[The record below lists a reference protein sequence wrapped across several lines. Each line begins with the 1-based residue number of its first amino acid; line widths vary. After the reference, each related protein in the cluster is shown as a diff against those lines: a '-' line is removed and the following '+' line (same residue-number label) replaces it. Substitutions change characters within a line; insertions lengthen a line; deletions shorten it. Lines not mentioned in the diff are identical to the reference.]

1 MSKQDINVF
10 LAATWDHYRIELRGA
25 GLSDE
30 QASRNIAQ
38 NKEDLFVNGEP
49 NDAQRFFDAMSDDLK
64 VGVLWLASREE
75 LNPGEWFVYDIDI
88 DEPFRGKG
96 FGRGTMQ
103 AAEEYVMSQGGKAIG
118 LNVFGQNSV
127 ARNLYEA
134 MDYRATAIIMKKHLS

>member
-1 MSKQDINVF
+1 
-10 LAATWDHYRIELRGA
+10 
-25 GLSDE
+25 
-30 QASRNIAQ
+30 
-38 NKEDLFVNGEP
+38 
-49 NDAQRFFDAMSDDLK
+49 MSDDLK

-75 LNPGEWFVYDIDI
+75 LNPGEWFVYDIAI